1 MNLYEINKALADK
14 MTKLGELL
22 NDGGEPTQE
31 QIDECI
37 DLQGE
42 LSEKLV
48 SYGFVIKNLSG
59 ELDSVDSE
67 IKRLTAIKKARQ
79 NHIDILKSRMQ
90 MAMTDNNIKK
100 IDHPVMPIIIKNNS
114 PSVRLDIDP
123 DHLPTQFVQI
133 KYEADKAALSKA
145 LKTGDVIDGVSLEVK
160 QSIKIG

>member
-22 NDGGEPTQE
+22 DDGGEPTQE

-79 NHIDILKSRMQ
+79 SHIDILKSRMH
-90 MAMTDNNIKK
+90 MAMMDNSIKK
-100 IDHPVMPIIIKNNS
+100 IDHPVMPISLRNNA
-114 PSVRLDIDP
+114 PSVVIHASIDDLP
-123 DHLPTQFVQI
+123 DEYVRT
-133 KYEADKAALSKA
+133 KKEADKVALGKA
-145 LKTGDVIDGVSLEVK
+145 LKGGAIIDGVALQHNTTLLV
-160 QSIKIG
+160 G